1 MSNPRFANT
10 KFSRNVLVHGS
21 ELPQTQRTI
30 RVVPVRSTPPGKKV
44 KSEPDPQTPPS
55 RKMRP
60 EPDSKEEEVEAAA
73 EYFGVV
79 DQARP
84 EDVDD
89 GDDEYD
95 PTDEDCFRT
104 LLYVAISYRWLG
116 CGWVGRYPTFVSK
129 TISQPGSSDWTL
141 SPDVLIAV
149 ATTCFNSSFFPIPNG
164 EELLITDTESVLL

>member
-1 MSNPRFANT
+1 MGSGGGTELSNPRFANT

-21 ELPQTQRTI
+21 EPPQRTI
-30 RVVPVRSTPPGKKV
+30 RVVPVRSTPPNSSSSSCRKRM
-44 KSEPDPQTPPS
+44 KSEPEDEVEAIPQTPPS
-55 RKMRP
+55 RKMKP
-60 EPDSKEEEVEAAA
+60 EPDPKEDEVEAAA

-79 DQARP
+79 DQTRP

-116 CGWVGRYPTFVSK
+116 AWVGGGYQTSVLNN
-129 TISQPGSSDWTL
+129 ISQPDWFEQFSLEIHFQT
-141 SPDVLIAV
+141 
-149 ATTCFNSSFFPIPNG
+149 
-164 EELLITDTESVLL
+164 

>member
-1 MSNPRFANT
+1 MVAGSVGGTELSNPRFANT

-21 ELPQTQRTI
+21 ELPQRTI
-30 RVVPVRSTPPGKKV
+30 RVVPVRSTPPGKKMKV
-44 KSEPDPQTPPS
+44 EPDPQTPPS

-73 EYFGVV
+73 ESFGVV
-79 DQARP
+79 DQTRP
-84 EDVDD
+84 EDADG

-116 CGWVGRYPTFVSK
+116 AWVGGGYQTSVLNN
-129 TISQPGSSDWTL
+129 ISQPDWFEQFSLEIHFQT
-141 SPDVLIAV
+141 
-149 ATTCFNSSFFPIPNG
+149 
-164 EELLITDTESVLL
+164 